1 MALIQD
7 NIEIRVGQFIADN
20 AGMDEI
26 DRDLRVF
33 EEGIVNSLFAI
44 ELMTYLEK
52 EFSIK
57 IRIDDL
63 NMQNFASV
71 NTITEFVTRKLD
83 ELKHG

>member
-1 MALIQD
+1 MQD